1 MIYTITLNPA
11 VDRELT
17 VDRFAYN
24 SVLRATSWQ
33 VDYGGKGFNVSRM
46 LLRLGAPSVAL
57 AFAGGKSG
65 ELLHDG
71 LAALGITTSFV
82 PVPDETRTNVSIVS
96 ETEDK
101 YIKVNEPGPT
111 ITSAAQRAM
120 LARIQALAS
129 PGDWWVLAGSLPP
142 GVPANFYAR
151 IITLLRE
158 AGARPV
164 LDSSGEPLRTGT
176 QAAPELV
183 KPNDVELRELTGM
196 PTDTLPQIL
205 EAARAMQEVSL
216 RQSTLAP
223 AVVVSL
229 GSRGALAVPP
239 PDSDQDIS
247 LVHAPVIT
255 ERNPTGAGDSLVAG
269 LIWGLERQLPLAEAL
284 TWGVACGAA
293 AASISG
299 TGLGTREQVRAL
311 RQATR
316 IEKLSTMPQ

>member
-111 ITSAAQRAM
+111 I
-120 LARIQALAS
+120 
-129 PGDWWVLAGSLPP
+129 
-142 GVPANFYAR
+142 
-151 IITLLRE
+151 
-158 AGARPV
+158 
-164 LDSSGEPLRTGT
+164 
-176 QAAPELV
+176 
-183 KPNDVELRELTGM
+183 
-196 PTDTLPQIL
+196 
-205 EAARAMQEVSL
+205 
-216 RQSTLAP
+216 
-223 AVVVSL
+223 
-229 GSRGALAVPP
+229 
-239 PDSDQDIS
+239 
-247 LVHAPVIT
+247 
-255 ERNPTGAGDSLVAG
+255 
-269 LIWGLERQLPLAEAL
+269 
-284 TWGVACGAA
+284 
-293 AASISG
+293 
-299 TGLGTREQVRAL
+299 
-311 RQATR
+311 
-316 IEKLSTMPQ
+316 

>member
-1 MIYTITLNPA
+1 
-11 VDRELT
+11 

-164 LDSSGEPLRTGT
+164 LDSSGEPLRAGT

-196 PTDTLPQIL
+196 PTD
-205 EAARAMQEVSL
+205 
-216 RQSTLAP
+216 
-223 AVVVSL
+223 
-229 GSRGALAVPP
+229 
-239 PDSDQDIS
+239 
-247 LVHAPVIT
+247 
-255 ERNPTGAGDSLVAG
+255 
-269 LIWGLERQLPLAEAL
+269 
-284 TWGVACGAA
+284 
-293 AASISG
+293 
-299 TGLGTREQVRAL
+299 
-311 RQATR
+311 
-316 IEKLSTMPQ
+316 